1 MKTITEQLMT
11 ASAEHPQRAAYDAW
25 LEPTS
30 KSADDL
36 RRADLIFKGEGL
48 LTFTE
53 NRQTIKVANRIGR
66 LEALAKAWVKTRKT
80 RKPTLAKSKRV
91 YPTMREGMTVKDY
104 IRAFYQLNGTGGYG
118 TPNPYGQYDAESVN
132 DFFQP
137 LSNNPQSAHIPDNIE
152 ETIE

>member
-1 MKTITEQLMT
+1 MKTIVEQLMT
-11 ASAEHPQRAAYDAW
+11 ASVDHPQRAAYDAW

-30 KSADDL
+30 KSADSL
-36 RRADLIFKGEGL
+36 RRADLLFSEAGL

-66 LEALAKAWVKTRKT
+66 LQAVAKAWVKTSKT

-91 YPTMREGMTVKDY
+91 YPTMRDGMTVKGY
-104 IRAFYQLNGTGGYG
+104 VRAFYQLNGTGGYG

-137 LSNNPQSAHIPDNIE
+137 LSDNPQSAHIPDNIE

>member
-1 MKTITEQLMT
+1 MKTIVEQLMT
-11 ASAEHPQRAAYDAW
+11 ASVDHPQRAAYDAW
-25 LEPTS
+25 LATNS
-30 KSADDL
+30 NSADDL

-66 LEALAKAWVKTRKT
+66 LEAVAKAWVKTNKT

-91 YPTMREGMTVKDY
+91 YPAMIDGMTVKDY
-104 IRAFYQLNGTGGYG
+104 VRAFYQANGTGGYSE
-118 TPNPYGQYDAESVN
+118 PSPYGQYDAESVK

-137 LSNNPQSAHIPDNIE
+137 LSNNPQSAHTPDNIE

>member
-1 MKTITEQLMT
+1 MKTIVEQLNT

-25 LEPTS
+25 LAKTS
-30 KSADDL
+30 GSADDL
-36 RRADLIFKGEGL
+36 RRADMLFKGEGF

-66 LEALAKAWVKTRKT
+66 LEAVSKAWVKTSKT

-91 YPTMREGMTVKDY
+91 YPAMIDGMTVKDY
-104 IRAFYQLNGTGGYG
+104 VMAFYRVNGMSGTYG
-118 TPNPYGQYDAESVN
+118 LR

-137 LSNNPQSAHIPDNIE
+137 LSNNRQFARTPDNIE